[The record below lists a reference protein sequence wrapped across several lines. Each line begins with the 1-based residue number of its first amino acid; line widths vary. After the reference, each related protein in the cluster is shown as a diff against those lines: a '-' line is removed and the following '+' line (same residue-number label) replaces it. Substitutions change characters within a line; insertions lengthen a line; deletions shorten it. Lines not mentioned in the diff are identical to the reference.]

1 MYYFLAFSPYYFLQN
16 NTADL
21 DFEYFVRLFEEYY
34 LSDNP
39 SDLGNFINGRLEFE
53 TEEQGADSGSEEE
66 DPGLVDHQAYSS
78 TSLHSMDDD
87 LHPEMENGSHH
98 NHHQKK
104 VETVGGGEPS
114 AFKRLCD
121 TMKSCWVV

>member
-104 VETVGGGEPS
+104 VEDGSPS
-114 AFKRLCD
+114 PFKRLCD
-121 TMKSCWVV
+121 SMKSCWVV

>member
-1 MYYFLAFSPYYFLQN
+1 MTS
-16 NTADL
+16 
-21 DFEYFVRLFEEYY
+21 
-34 LSDNP
+34 
-39 SDLGNFINGRLEFE
+39 
-53 TEEQGADSGSEEE
+53 
-66 DPGLVDHQAYSS
+66 GLVDHQAYSS

-98 NHHQKK
+98 NHHKK
-104 VETVGGGEPS
+104 VETREEPS